1 MKKLCTK
8 FTVKTS
14 PMSFFNFGKYPK
26 TATAC
31 DRFLEISHFKR
42 DHEKVTFFLCAHSL
56 FINRIMKSQKGLELV
71 TSLSEMQNMF
81 TKIYYLVGSFE
92 SGNWREN
99 EKSRQNIEYLKNKK
113 SFLEEIKTVFHNFW
127 NTFFW

>member
-1 MKKLCTK
+1 
-8 FTVKTS
+8 
-14 PMSFFNFGKYPK
+14 
-26 TATAC
+26 
-31 DRFLEISHFKR
+31 
-42 DHEKVTFFLCAHSL
+42 
-56 FINRIMKSQKGLELV
+56 MKSQKGLELV

-99 EKSRQNIEYLKNKK
+99 EKSWQNIEYLKNKK